1 MGYKVIP
8 NACEGY
14 GPRDGLEG
22 PFNFGGRVL
31 YYDPAEGKH
40 YDPKQDFYIEYDEF
54 LEITRIG

>member
-40 YDPKQDFYIEYDEF
+40 YDPKQDFYI
-54 LEITRIG
+54 